1 MISHVGEARSA
12 PGGCEVVGAQARD
25 TLPRPAVRGR
35 GLAPLYEA
43 AGFVSVAAFRG
54 RR

>member
-12 PGGCEVVGAQARD
+12 PGGRDVVGAQARD
-25 TLPRPAVRGR
+25 PLLCPAVRGR
-35 GLAPLYEA
+35 ALARLYLGG
-43 AGFVSVAAFRG
+43 GFLSVAAFRG